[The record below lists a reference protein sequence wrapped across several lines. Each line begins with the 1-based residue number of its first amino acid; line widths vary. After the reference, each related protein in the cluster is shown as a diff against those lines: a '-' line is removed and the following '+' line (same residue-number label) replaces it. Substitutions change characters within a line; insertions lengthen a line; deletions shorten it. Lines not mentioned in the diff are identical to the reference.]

1 MSMQKIQ
8 ILAIIITILL
18 GLIALFYKNTKN
30 IKIKNVVQKY
40 KLYYIYNIIFY
51 LSNIAAILFYK
62 LRIDS
67 IILVLIMIYVLYLS
81 LDLMSIQTKESKID
95 EIYNNIIMFLL
106 VNLIAITTIKYIII
120 VEIIRR

>member
-1 MSMQKIQ
+1 MVELQ

-18 GLIALFYKNTKN
+18 GLISLLYKNTKN

-62 LRIDS
+62 LKLDPIL
-67 IILVLIMIYVLYLS
+67 LVLIMLYFVYLS
-81 LDLMSIQTKESKID
+81 LDLMSVPKKESKID

-120 VEIIRR
+120 EIIRR